1 MGYLCQIAL
10 KHMPEPTQTILLI
23 EDDAS
28 TRELYQ
34 RELSRDYKVL
44 ACSTESEALALLDSY
59 PVCTIVLEP
68 AVQSGQGWSL
78 LAMLHAMP
86 HTRTIPI
93 ILCSTLDERRR
104 GMDLGATLYLT
115 KPVLPVALREAVYQV
130 THSFING

>member
-1 MGYLCQIAL
+1 
-10 KHMPEPTQTILLI
+10 MPEPTQTILLI
-23 EDDAS
+23 EDDSS

-68 AVQSGQGWSL
+68 TVQSGQGWSL

-104 GMDLGATLYLT
+104 GMELGASLYLT